1 MTAYTSAFKAFSWN
15 LQIINIDALCQT
27 FTWTCAWHVWF
38 AASTPFVGAP
48 SWPSTADQVN
58 AWFRH
63 GGEVRSTGCNVLS
76 AMFQPHSVESGI
88 IGLSSIALSQI
99 MAWRCVIMMWCLAA
113 FLVRGNSSGLI
124 PFWNSVTR
132 ASYVVECNLQ
142 MKCSHSL
149 TVASV
154 RGSLPSCERSSVF
167 SRKIGNAFR
176 FVWPA
181 KYEVLSDPVSAWKGI
196 NASAGSGLNSQDET
210 SSFTWM
216 YFGFLL
222 VPAFILHMCTM
233 KHTAGI
239 GLFMS
244 TGNTKHI

>member
-1 MTAYTSAFKAFSWN
+1 MTAYTSAFKACSWN
-15 LQIINIDALCQT
+15 LQIINTDALCQT

-38 AASTPFVGAP
+38 AASTPIVGTP
-48 SWPSTADQVN
+48 SWASTADQVN
-58 AWFRH
+58 AWFRD

-76 AMFQPHSVESGI
+76 AMFQPHSVESWI

-113 FLVRGNSSGLI
+113 LLVWGNSSGLI

-132 ASYVVECNLQ
+132 ASSVVEASGVLCNLQ
-142 MKCSHSL
+142 MKLSHSL

-154 RGSLPSCERSSVF
+154 RGSLPSCERSSVL

-181 KYEVLSDPVSAWKGI
+181 KYEVVSDTVSAWKGI
-196 NASAGSGLNSQDET
+196 NASAGQD
-210 SSFTWM
+210 
-216 YFGFLL
+216 
-222 VPAFILHMCTM
+222 
-233 KHTAGI
+233 
-239 GLFMS
+239 
-244 TGNTKHI
+244 